1 MTLVECFEYPMD
13 VCEPAVPAWPGYAA
27 LFAQSQQATA
37 PRHVAARRR
46 RIQPATW
53 VVIALAIPVL
63 CWDIWQTERD
73 VAARRQTSMQHA
85 RIAATVSAPSIPDHR
100 PRFRPW

>member
-1 MTLVECFEYPMD
+1 MALVECFEYVGD
-13 VCEPAVPAWPGYAA
+13 VCEAAPAWPGYAA
-27 LFAQSQQATA
+27 LFAQTQQATA
-37 PRHVAARRR
+37 TRRGAVKRR

-73 VAARRQTSMQHA
+73 VAARRQTSVQHA
-85 RIAATVSAPSIPDHR
+85 RISDTLSAPTVPDHR

>member
-1 MTLVECFEYPMD
+1 MALVGSFEYVRD
-13 VCEPAVPAWPGYAA
+13 VCEPVPAWPGFAA
-27 LFAQSQQATA
+27 LYAETQRTAARMPAT
-37 PRHVAARRR
+37 VRRR

-53 VVIALAIPVL
+53 VVIALAVPVL
-63 CWDIWQTERD
+63 CWDIWQTQRE

-85 RIAATVSAPSIPDHR
+85 QMSISASASSVGDLR

>member
-1 MTLVECFEYPMD
+1 MALVECLEYAMD

-27 LFAQSQQATA
+27 LFAQTRLPTATRRGA
-37 PRHVAARRR
+37 SRRR

-73 VAARRQTSMQHA
+73 VAARRQTSMQHVQMSTTA
-85 RIAATVSAPSIPDHR
+85 SAPSVPDHR

>member
-1 MTLVECFEYPMD
+1 MALVECFEYAMD
-13 VCEPAVPAWPGYAA
+13 VCEPVLPAWPGYAA
-27 LFAQSQQATA
+27 LFAQTQQATA
-37 PRHVAARRR
+37 PRREAVSRR

-73 VAARRQTSMQHA
+73 VAARRQTPMQHA
-85 RIAATVSAPSIPDHR
+85 RISVTVSAPSVPDQR
-100 PRFRPW
+100 PRFRSW